1 MSDWFVITGSSKGV
15 GLEIC
20 RLLLENDSRVVG
32 ISRSPGP
39 FIDHKS
45 FKWIECD
52 LAIVDNVRH
61 AARRISDISTLDL
74 KGLVFNAAAGYYGN
88 SIEMASDEL
97 DRLIAVNFKNQI
109 ILLQHLIIEM
119 RKKPEIFYISSS
131 ASRIPAPMMA
141 AYAATKA
148 AFESFIMS
156 VAMEWDLKVHI
167 VRPAEID
174 TGFSQDVGVPSK
186 FENNI
191 RKLLPRK
198 VAEDA
203 LSMLGT
209 RYIFRNIGHRAVL
222 MDLAVRIWPSIL
234 FKRPSNHIKK

>member
-1 MSDWFVITGSSKGV
+1 
-15 GLEIC
+15 
-20 RLLLENDSRVVG
+20 
-32 ISRSPGP
+32 
-39 FIDHKS
+39 
-45 FKWIECD
+45 
-52 LAIVDNVRH
+52 
-61 AARRISDISTLDL
+61 
-74 KGLVFNAAAGYYGN
+74 
-88 SIEMASDEL
+88 
-97 DRLIAVNFKNQI
+97 
-109 ILLQHLIIEM
+109 
-119 RKKPEIFYISSS
+119 
-131 ASRIPAPMMA
+131 MMA